1 VGQDPAH
8 RRIAFG
14 IRSLGVPINSRLL
27 PRLDDSDLPL
37 IPQDVSPAE
46 SQRLISDEEQLR
58 EFEMMELQE
67 EFAEN
72 ELRWRRKTDYKAAER
87 ANAAEAKLVK
97 WFMEGWEDR
106 TLAAKAWGW
115 YRLRLL
121 YEHKAEA

>member
-1 VGQDPAH
+1 MEMLNE
-8 RRIAFG
+8 IAETT
-14 IRSLGVPINSRLL
+14 IS
-27 PRLDDSDLPL
+27 
-37 IPQDVSPAE
+37 AE
-46 SQRLISDEEQLR
+46 GTAIAKRLISDEEQLR

-72 ELRWRRKTDYKAAER
+72 ELRWRRKTDYKVAER

-106 TLAAKAWGW
+106 KLAAKAWGW

-121 YEHKAEA
+121 YEHKPEA

>member
-1 VGQDPAH
+1 MEV
-8 RRIAFG
+8 
-14 IRSLGVPINSRLL
+14 
-27 PRLDDSDLPL
+27 LDEIVETTISADGTATAKK
-37 IPQDVSPAE
+37 VT
-46 SQRLISDEEQLR
+46 SDEEQLR

-72 ELRWRRKTDYKAAER
+72 ELRWRRKGDYKAAER
-87 ANAAEAKLVK
+87 ANAPEARLVK

-106 TLAAKAWGW
+106 MLAAKAWGW

>member
-1 VGQDPAH
+1 LVNNPSSCCMAIFVFSGTVTA
-8 RRIAFG
+8 R
-14 IRSLGVPINSRLL
+14 
-27 PRLDDSDLPL
+27 
-37 IPQDVSPAE
+37 
-46 SQRLISDEEQLR
+46 RLISDEEQLR
-58 EFEMMELQE
+58 EFEMIELQE

-72 ELRWRRKTDYKAAER
+72 ELRWRRKADYKAAAR

-121 YEHKAEA
+121 YKHKAEA